1 MCPKRTFPGCP
12 LASLTQTH
20 GAISFAANFFSPLQS
35 IDEDIEQN
43 KPKRTLQ
50 PRAKRTKKP
59 NEQRGHVLTY
69 MTPQVGGTV
78 SGCLPT
84 GNAVSVDDADR
95 IHPKNASESHGRS
108 LPRSLWRLSCRSVC
122 ARIMLDS
129 APANNCAGSL
139 GHCRGWK
146 IWSKQAWALLL
157 RCYHHTHGSVPWATS
172 WNRSNPNQNKCMKS
186 RRRQSANITT
196 NRAAHDAK
204 STSATPGCGKNPIQ
218 ARGQVRFNQH
228 QGSATSRFLVA
239 AQASLAICL
248 ATVVCML
255 VLLVACAPQ
264 VLVVV

>member
-1 MCPKRTFPGCP
+1 MCSR
-12 LASLTQTH
+12 SLRDSAAIMSQMHIPWVSARLPDTNSR
-20 GAISFAANFFSPLQS
+20 AISLAANFFSPLRS
-35 IDEDIEQN
+35 MHEGIEHN
-43 KPKRTLQ
+43 EPKITFWT
-50 PRAKRTKKP
+50 RAKRTKKS
-59 NEQRGHVLTY
+59 NEKRCHVSKY
-69 MTPQVGGTV
+69 
-78 SGCLPT
+78 
-84 GNAVSVDDADR
+84 
-95 IHPKNASESHGRS
+95 KNAGDSHGRS
-108 LPRSLWRLSCRSVC
+108 LPRSLWRVSRRSVC

-157 RCYHHTHGSVPWATS
+157 RCYHHTHGSVPRATS

-248 ATVVCML
+248 ATVVRML
-255 VLLVACAPQ
+255 VPCAP
-264 VLVVV
+264 